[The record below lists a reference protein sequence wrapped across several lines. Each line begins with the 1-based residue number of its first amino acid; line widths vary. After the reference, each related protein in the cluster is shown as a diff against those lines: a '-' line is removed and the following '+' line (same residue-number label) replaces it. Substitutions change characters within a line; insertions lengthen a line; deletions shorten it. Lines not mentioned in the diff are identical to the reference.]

1 MNKNVPNI
9 LTMVRVVLTPIFL
22 LCFTM
27 ESIPWN
33 YFIALIIFGV
43 ASITDAL
50 DGHIARKYELVSN
63 FGKFMDPLA
72 DKMLTTAA
80 FLGLMFTGYCNV
92 WWVFL
97 ILFREFGIS
106 SMRLIAAAEGVVIP
120 ANMWGKVKTTLM
132 MTLTPLTMFLL
143 FLQKNVGVLP
153 DTFPMVIFSNVC
165 MGICTVATLV
175 SGIVYLVQG
184 AKIIDFSK

>member
-9 LTMVRVVLTPIFL
+9 LTMARVVLTPVFL
-22 LCFTM
+22 LVFTID
-27 ESIPWN
+27 SIPGH
-33 YFIALIIFGV
+33 YMIALVIFAI
-43 ASITDAL
+43 ASLTDL
-50 DGHIARKYELVSN
+50 FDGKIARKYNLVSN

-80 FLGLMFTGYCNV
+80 FLGLMANGYCNV

-120 ANMWGKVKTTLM
+120 ANMWGKVKTTIM
-132 MTLTPLTMFLL
+132 MISVPLIMLLL
-143 FLQKNVGVLP
+143 FLQVDIAVLP
-153 DTFPMVIFSNVC
+153 ASVPLVLISNILV
-165 MGICTVATLV
+165 GICTAATLI
-175 SGIVYLVQG
+175 SGIVYLIQG